1 MGNFRT
7 ASSDIGD
14 GAWDYTYTKPE
25 FSAPSQVKNFYDCS
39 HIDVGDV

>member
-14 GAWDYTYTKPE
+14 AAWSHTYTKPE